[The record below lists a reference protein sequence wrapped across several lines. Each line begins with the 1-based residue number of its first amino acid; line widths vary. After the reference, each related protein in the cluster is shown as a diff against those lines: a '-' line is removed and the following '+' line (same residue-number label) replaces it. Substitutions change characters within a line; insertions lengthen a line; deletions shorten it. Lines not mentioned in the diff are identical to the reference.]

1 MTDFWL
7 QYGDE
12 MLPVIGDFPKVGD
25 YLPSFM
31 LVDDQKRDAA
41 LESFMG
47 PKVILTLLSVDE
59 EEHGGILL
67 LREVRRFLDRWPHL
81 KLIVITV
88 DSPSSLARARHEHG
102 LPHTTLLSTLRGRD
116 FHKRYGVLITEFP
129 LSGYT
134 APALML
140 ADANNVAHYAE
151 RLSDTRALFDFEAI
165 EALLLQGEQQA
176 LEAERAAEENRRL
189 QLAERELGT
198 ERLVEKARQIEQT
211 PPRSDGFDNR

>member
-12 MLPVIGDFPKVGD
+12 MLPVIGDFPRVGD

-31 LVDDQKRDAA
+31 LVDDQKHDAA
-41 LESFMG
+41 LEGYPG
-47 PKVILTLLSVDE
+47 PKVIVTLLSVDE

-67 LREVRRFLDRWPHL
+67 LRETRRCLDRWPHL

-116 FHKRYGVLITEFP
+116 FHKRYGVLITEYP

-134 APALML
+134 APAIIL
-140 ADANNVAHYAE
+140 ADANHVVHYAE
-151 RLSDTRALFDFEAI
+151 RLVDTRALFDFDAI
-165 EALLLQGEQQA
+165 DALLRQGEQQA
-176 LEAERAAEENRRL
+176 LEVERAAEEARQQ

-198 ERLVEKARQIEQT
+198 ERLVEKARQIEQFT
-211 PPRSDGFDNR
+211 PKTGFGNR